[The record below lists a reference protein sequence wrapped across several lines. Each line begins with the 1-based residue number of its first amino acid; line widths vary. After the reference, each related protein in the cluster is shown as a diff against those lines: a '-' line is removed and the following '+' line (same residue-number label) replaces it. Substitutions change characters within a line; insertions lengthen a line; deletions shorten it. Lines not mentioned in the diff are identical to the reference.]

1 MRRIATVV
9 VSVAVLLALGAPAV
23 NAASAPAMD
32 NQDNNLL
39 DKLLGSA
46 DPGEGP
52 VAQTQDTLDGVATL
66 HGLLG

>member
-23 NAASAPAMD
+23 SAASAPAMD

-39 DKLLGSA
+39 DTLLGSA